1 MTRGSRTQID
11 VSLAE
16 GAFITGKAVAA
27 VSIRHVLAGASVLT
41 GIAGTFIDVQGAVNA
56 AVTRRTQTPVPTITE
71 LTGGAVLTWTWR
83 AAVKK

>member
-1 MTRGSRTQID
+1 MARGFRTPID

-16 GAFITGKAVAA
+16 GAFITRKAVTA

-56 AVTRRTQTPVPTITE
+56 AET
-71 LTGGAVLTWTWR
+71 
-83 AAVKK
+83 